1 MRTLNSLKNFS
12 TGIAT
17 TLITTLLNF
26 ISRTI
31 FISILGSS
39 YLGINGL
46 LTNLLSM
53 LSLAELGIGSAINF
67 SLYKPIAEKDN
78 KKIAILMNLYKKAY
92 RIIGLLVFI
101 SGLIMMLFLDV
112 LVKNPGNVEN
122 LRLIFLIYVINTSS
136 SYFITYK
143 VTLINADQKEYK
155 LAFTNIVFNI
165 ITQILQIIS
174 LVVSKNY
181 IIYLLMNMIV
191 LFIQRVYINQK
202 VTKLYP
208 LLNEKVKDKLPKNE
222 LSVIVKNVK
231 AMIVHKIG
239 DYCINGTDNIIMS
252 SFISVAIVGVYSNYA
267 MIISMINTFIMMFFN
282 SVTASMG
289 NLIATE
295 TNDKK
300 LDVFKKLNFIGF
312 WIYGFASICLYNL
325 LNPFIELWIGKEFLI
340 SQSILA
346 VVILNYY
353 LTGMRIPV
361 NVVKTSAGLYN
372 EDKFVPIMQS
382 IVNLV
387 VSIMLVQKLGLVGVF
402 IGTLIS
408 SLILPCWHRPYI
420 IYKFVFKKSPK
431 EYYKT
436 YILYLTIIISSNLIV
451 SKLINMLFNNI
462 NIVSFIYMILI
473 CLVLPNIIFIIIFYK
488 SREFKYI
495 ESIIKNIL
503 GGILCKM
510 KKRLV

>member
-17 TLITTLLNF
+17 TLINTLLNF

-39 YLGINGL
+39 YLGVNGL
-46 LTNLLSM
+46 LSNLLSM

-92 RIIGLLVFI
+92 RIIGLFVFI

-112 LVKNPGNVEN
+112 LIKNPGNVEN

-155 LAFTNIVFNI
+155 LVFINIAFNI
-165 ITQILQIIS
+165 ATHILQITS
-174 LVVSKNY
+174 LLVSKNY
-181 IIYLLMNMIV
+181 IIYLLTNMLV
-191 LFIQRVYINQK
+191 LFIQRVYVNQK

-208 LLNEKVKDKLPKNE
+208 LLNQKVNDKLPKNE
-222 LSVIVKNVK
+222 LKIIIKNVK
-231 AMIVHKIG
+231 AMIVQKIG
-239 DYCINGTDNIIMS
+239 DYCINGTDNIIIS

-267 MIISMINTFIMMFFN
+267 MIISMVNTFIMMFFN
-282 SVTASMG
+282 SITASMG

-295 TNDKK
+295 DDDKK
-300 LDVFKKLNFIGF
+300 LDVFEKLNFIGF
-312 WIYGFASICLYNL
+312 WIYGIASICLYNL
-325 LNPFIELWIGKEFLI
+325 LNPFIELWLGEEFLI

-353 LTGMRIPV
+353 LTGMRAPV
-361 NVVKTSAGLYN
+361 NVVKSSAGLYD
-372 EDKFVPIMQS
+372 EDKFVPIIQS

-387 VSIMLVQKLGLVGVF
+387 VSIILVQKLGLVGVF
-402 IGTLIS
+402 IGTLAS
-408 SLILPCWHRPYI
+408 SLIFPCWYRPYI
-420 IYKFVFKKSPK
+420 IYKFVFKKSTK
-431 EYYKT
+431 DYYKA
-436 YILYLTIIISSNLIV
+436 YILYLTIIMFSNLIV

-462 NIVSFIYMILI
+462 NVVSFISMILI
-473 CLVLPNIIFIIIFYK
+473 CLVLPNTIFIIIFYK
-488 SREFKYI
+488 SKEFKYI
-495 ESIIKNIL
+495 QSIIKNIAE
-503 GGILCKM
+503 GILCRG
-510 KKRLV
+510 KRKLV